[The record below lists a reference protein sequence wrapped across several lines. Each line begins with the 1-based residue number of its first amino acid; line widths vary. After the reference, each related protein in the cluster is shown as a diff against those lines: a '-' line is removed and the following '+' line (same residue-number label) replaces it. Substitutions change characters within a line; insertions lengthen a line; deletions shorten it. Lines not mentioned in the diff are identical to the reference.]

1 MANQPSGPNEHP
13 ELPKGGLLP
22 TPHPPVN
29 PAAPSPLRAR
39 SPKPRSHSRR
49 MRSAAASPANASCRQ
64 GDGNTWA
71 DMPASEGLKDYCQQH
86 KHGWRGCHARLR
98 GTDSCGGRNPPENP
112 WDFIRGMHLNAGDPL
127 PSSTLLT
134 SQPQGCKTL
143 KLKAPGACICRG
155 IWLGGGGEER
165 PEAALSCKVSEED
178 ARRIHSGPQTF
189 QCFSQLYRSRLGQQD
204 ADANECCIS
213 KVSTLVLFSWPT
225 IKPPSSLAP
234 PGGKANLW
242 RPLAE
247 PRALIQLL
255 TLQPGQ
261 VLPLSTA
268 LHHTH
273 SHHGQLWVLQ
283 PLPSAGTPSWD

>member
-1 MANQPSGPNEHP
+1 MRRAQSPRKSLGFYPWDAP
-13 ELPKGGLLP
+13 ELWGPAP
-22 TPHPPVN
+22 PQHP
-29 PAAPSPLRAR
+29 AHL
-39 SPKPRSHSRR
+39 
-49 MRSAAASPANASCRQ
+49 
-64 GDGNTWA
+64 
-71 DMPASEGLKDYCQQH
+71 PASGMQNPKAEGPRCLH
-86 KHGWRGCHARLR
+86 MRGYLA
-98 GTDSCGGRNPPENP
+98 
-112 WDFIRGMHLNAGDPL
+112 
-127 PSSTLLT
+127 
-134 SQPQGCKTL
+134 
-143 KLKAPGACICRG
+143 
-155 IWLGGGGEER
+155 GGGGEER

-242 RPLAE
+242 RLLAE

-273 SHHGQLWVLQ
+273 GHHGHLWVLQ
-283 PLPSAGTPSWD
+283 PLPSAGAPSWD